1 MPELNVR
8 DKILAAG
15 LETMYRLGFNGCS
28 VQDITN
34 AAGVPKGSFYNHFK
48 SKEMLGVEIV
58 NLYSRQTATNL
69 MILSDTSIS
78 PLKRLTRYFEVLSQD
93 LADFN
98 YERGCL
104 VGNFSAELS
113 DQSNL
118 VRQQVSR
125 ALEAWVKALSD
136 CLRLA
141 QIAGEIRTDID
152 TSILASFLANAWE
165 GTVLRSKV
173 ERNGNAVEQFKAII
187 FSFLL

>member
-1 MPELNVR
+1 MPEFNAR

-15 LETMYRLGFNGCS
+15 LETIYSLGFNGCS

-48 SKEMLGVEIV
+48 SKEMLGVEIL
-58 NLYSRQTATNL
+58 NLYSRKAAVNL

-78 PLKRLTRYFEVLSQD
+78 PLKRLERYFEILSQD
-93 LADFN
+93 LADLN

-113 DQSNL
+113 DQSDL
-118 VRQQVSR
+118 IRQQVSNVFS
-125 ALEAWVKALSD
+125 AWVGAIEG
-136 CLRLA
+136 CLRSA
-141 QIAGEIRTDID
+141 QQAGEIRTDID
-152 TSILASFLANAWE
+152 ASVLASFLANAWE

-173 ERNGNAVEQFKAII
+173 ERNGNAVEQFRAIV
-187 FSFLL
+187 FSFLF